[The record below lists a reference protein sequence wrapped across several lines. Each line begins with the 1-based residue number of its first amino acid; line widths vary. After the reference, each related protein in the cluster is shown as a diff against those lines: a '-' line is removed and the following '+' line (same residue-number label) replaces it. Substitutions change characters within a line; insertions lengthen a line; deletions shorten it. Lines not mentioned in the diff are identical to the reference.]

1 MSNRQE
7 PINEGT
13 QFTDETN
20 TANATRD
27 QNIDTRGGQ
36 QFSGQRLEPSGRRR
50 VKHEIRY
57 KPSSSLSGVWAGLIG
72 VGAGMAAMY
81 LLDPNRGGRRRA
93 LIADQVTSATSFLPD
108 NLSGRAQDISNR
120 ARGAWAEVTKM
131 FTSDRPSDQVL
142 EARVRSKM
150 GRVVSHPH
158 AIHVAANN
166 GHITLEGTV
175 AQNELNALLNCVN
188 KVRGVQSVDNRL
200 QHAEEQGG
208 EMQGQRRF
216 AGETLGESHEGWSPA
231 RLGAGA
237 LGLGLSALGA
247 ALVARSFTSGES
259 SGFFGMGNI
268 TGPITVEKSIT
279 VDAPADVLF
288 EMWSNFENFPRF
300 MSNVLEI
307 RNTGER
313 RSHWR
318 VKGPAGVPVEWDA
331 ETTEIVPNEMI
342 AWRSL
347 EGSTVDNAGYV
358 LFEPLDGN
366 RTEVTVRLNY
376 NPPAGPIGHA
386 VAKVFGA
393 DPKSEMDQDLMRM
406 KSMLETGRFPHD
418 AAQTPVNPA
427 RARRVH

>member
-7 PINEGT
+7 PINEGAQLT
-13 QFTDETN
+13 NETD

-27 QNIDTRGGQ
+27 QNVDTHSGQ
-36 QFSGQRLEPSGRRR
+36 QFSPQRQEISGRRR
-50 VKHEIRY
+50 IKHEIRY
-57 KPSSSLSGVWAGLIG
+57 QPTSSLSGVWAGLVGI
-72 VGAGMAAMY
+72 GAGMAAMY

-108 NLSGRAQDISNR
+108 NFSGRAQDLSNR
-120 ARGAWAEVTKM
+120 ARGTWAEVTKM

-142 EARVRSKM
+142 EARIRSKM

-158 AIHVAANN
+158 SVHVAANN
-166 GHITLEGTV
+166 GHVTLDGTV
-175 AQNELNALLNCVN
+175 SHSELQTLLACVN

-200 QHAEEQGG
+200 QPTETQGV
-208 EMQGQRRF
+208 EMQGQRQF
-216 AGETLGESHEGWSPA
+216 AGRNLGESHEGWSPA

-237 LGLGLSALGA
+237 IGLGLSALGA
-247 ALVARSFTSGES
+247 AFVARSFSSSES
-259 SGFFGMGNI
+259 PGFLSSV

-288 EMWSNFENFPRF
+288 EMWSNFENFPKF

-313 RSHWR
+313 RSHWK

-331 ETTEIVPNEMI
+331 ETTEMVTNEMI

-347 EGSTVDNAGYV
+347 EGSMVDNAGYV

-406 KSMLETGRFPHD
+406 KSLLETGRFPHD

>member
-1 MSNRQE
+1 MSNRQDYTD
-7 PINEGT
+7 EGK
-13 QFTDETN
+13 QLTDETN
-20 TANATRD
+20 TANRS
-27 QNIDTRGGQ
+27 QGGNKGTRGGQ
-36 QFSGQRLEPSGRRR
+36 QFSGRRQDLSTHHHIKR
-50 VKHEIRY
+50 EIHY
-57 KPSSSLSGVWAGLIG
+57 QPTSSFSGVWAGLIG
-72 VGAGMAAMY
+72 IGAGMAAMY

-108 NLSGRAQDISNR
+108 NLSGRARDISNR
-120 ARGAWAEVTKM
+120 ARGTWAEVTKM
-131 FTSDRPSDQVL
+131 FTSDNPTDQVL

-150 GRVVSHPH
+150 GRVISHPH
-158 AIHVAANN
+158 SVHVAANN
-166 GHITLEGTV
+166 GQVTLHGDVPHSEV
-175 AQNELNALLNCVN
+175 PALLACVE

-200 QHAEEQGG
+200 QHSEPQGG
-208 EMQGQRRF
+208 EMQKRRQF
-216 AGETLGESHEGWSPA
+216 AGQTLEQSHEGWSPA

-237 LGLGLSALGA
+237 IGLGLSALGA

-259 SGFFGMGNI
+259 SGFLSSV

-288 EMWSNFENFPRF
+288 GMWSNFENFPRF
-300 MSNVLEI
+300 MSNILEI
-307 RNTGER
+307 RNTSDG
-313 RSHWR
+313 RSRWT

-376 NPPAGPIGHA
+376 NPPAGPLGHV

-418 AAQTPVNPA
+418 AAQTPVNPV